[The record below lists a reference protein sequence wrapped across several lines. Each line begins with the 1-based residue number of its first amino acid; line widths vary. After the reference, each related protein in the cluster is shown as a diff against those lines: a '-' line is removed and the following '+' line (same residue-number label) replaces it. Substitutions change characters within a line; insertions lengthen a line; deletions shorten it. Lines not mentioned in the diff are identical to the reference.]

1 MPDADDVDNNNNND
15 KAKTNT
21 KNEKKKTHKKYRAIP
36 ANYLGLH
43 CKKIRN
49 DSRGPLSNSF
59 TILMAFDENEDPLTT
74 TQIS

>member
-49 DSRGPLSNSF
+49 DSRGPTF
-59 TILMAFDENEDPLTT
+59 
-74 TQIS
+74 